1 MISLSWSLTR
11 QAHGEQPM
19 WAGIVLA
26 AMLGQI
32 GLPGGGIGIGYS
44 AVNRVGYDL
53 NRVSFASVPQ
63 GINAVKEFIPV
74 ARIADMLLQPGSP
87 FDYNGGRFSY
97 PDIQLI
103 YWAGGNP
110 FHHHQDL
117 ARLIRAWQNHRQ

>member
-1 MISLSWSLTR
+1 MAVQNQQTGRQPSAVCHADDIRNLARRMAGTRTMISLSWSLTR
-11 QAHGEQPM
+11 QAHGEQPI

-74 ARIADMLLQPGSP
+74 ARIADMLLQ
-87 FDYNGGRFSY
+87 
-97 PDIQLI
+97 
-103 YWAGGNP
+103 
-110 FHHHQDL
+110 
-117 ARLIRAWQNHRQ
+117 AWQPVRL

>member
-1 MISLSWSLTR
+1 
-11 QAHGEQPM
+11 
-19 WAGIVLA
+19 
-26 AMLGQI
+26 MLGQI

-117 ARLIRAWQNHRQ
+117 ARLIRAWQKPQTVISHEWLECAGSPQ